1 MTRAITLRTTF
12 NIYLKH
18 LFCVI
23 LQTLKGLQKGVEETL
38 IPNYTV
44 TEKMRKSAK
53 GTKSR
58 INFLQKRNILSFRDI
73 LSKSMTRAVR

>member
-1 MTRAITLRTTF
+1 MTRAITLRITF

-18 LFCVI
+18 LLFII
-23 LQTLKGLQKGVEETL
+23 LQTLKGLQKGVVETL

-44 TEKMRKSAK
+44 SQKLRKSAK
-53 GTKSR
+53 ETKSR
-58 INFLQKRNILSFRDI
+58 INFLRKRNILSFRDI

>member
-44 TEKMRKSAK
+44 TEKMRK
-53 GTKSR
+53 
-58 INFLQKRNILSFRDI
+58 RNILSFRDI
-73 LSKSMTRAVR
+73 LGKSMTRAVR